1 MYGRNLMKHY
11 QTNCY
16 KPKTD
21 VMKNL
26 KPLLLLV
33 LLFAFV
39 AIAKANTGKADA
51 PLQGYVTDAV
61 TKKPVSGVIVS
72 VTALGK
78 IGTTEAT
85 TDADGYFS
93 FYQLPAQQV
102 NLQFE
107 KKGYQNHKRTNVV
120 LKEKT
125 SIKLVVEFIPE
136 SKTEESDEGE
146 YPILRILQFS

>member
-1 MYGRNLMKHY
+1 M
-11 QTNCY
+11 
-16 KPKTD
+16 
-21 VMKNL
+21 
-26 KPLLLLV
+26 LLL
-33 LLFAFV
+33 AFV
-39 AIAKANTGKADA
+39 VIVKANGRAEA

-61 TKKPVSGVIVS
+61 TKKPVSGVVVS
-72 VTALGK
+72 ITALGK

-93 FYQLPAQQV
+93 FYQLPAQQI

-107 KKGYQNHKRTNVV
+107 KKGYQTHKRTNVV
-120 LKEKT
+120 LKEKASLRLT
-125 SIKLVVEFIPE
+125 VEVIPE